1 MYRACIFDLDGTLA
15 NTLYSIAFFSN
26 EALRQQGYPVIQA
39 EDYRKIVGDGADMQ
53 IHRMLTAVS
62 GGHSFTEQEAA
73 SLKEIYFSL
82 YEKDP
87 VYLVREYP
95 GMQETIEQLKKSGIL
110 TAVLSN
116 KPNAWTQ
123 AIVSALFPSGSF
135 ELCFGQQSGIPRKP
149 SPDGALLIAKKFKL
163 EPKDILYIG
172 DTNTDMKTGKNAG
185 MDTAGALW
193 GFRDRAELEE
203 NGAVYLLESPKEIL
217 SVVNGKGKS

>member
-15 NTLYSIAFFSN
+15 NTLYSIAYFSN
-26 EALRQQGYPVIQA
+26 EALKQRGYPAIEA
-39 EDYRKIVGDGADMQ
+39 EDYRKIVGDGADVQ

-62 GGHSFTEQEAA
+62 DGRPFTEQEAA
-73 SLKEIYFSL
+73 SLKEIYFSF

-87 VYLVREYP
+87 VHLVREYP

-116 KPNAWTQ
+116 KPDAWTQ
-123 AIVSALFPSGSF
+123 AIVSSLFPTGSF
-135 ELCFGQQSGIPRKP
+135 ELCFGQKSGIPRKP
-149 SPDGALLIAKKFKL
+149 SPAGALMIAEKWKL

-172 DTNTDMKTGKNAG
+172 DTNTDMKTGKSAG

-193 GFRDRAELEE
+193 GFRGRAELEE

-217 SVVNGKGKS
+217 SVVNGKGES

>member
-26 EALRQQGYPVIQA
+26 EALKQLGYPPIAA

-53 IHRMLTAVS
+53 IHRMLTVVN
-62 GGHSFTEQEAA
+62 GGRPFTEQEAA
-73 SLKEIYFSL
+73 KLKEVYFRL

-87 VYLVREYP
+87 VHLVREYP
-95 GMQETIEQLKKSGIL
+95 GMRETIEQLKKSDIL

-116 KPNAWTQ
+116 KPDMWTKS
-123 AIVSALFPSGSF
+123 IVSALFPKGSF

-149 SPDGALLIAKKFKL
+149 SPAGALMIAERLQL

-172 DTNTDMKTGKNAG
+172 DTNTDMKTGKSAG

-193 GFRDRAELEE
+193 GFRSRAELEE
-203 NGAVYLLESPKEIL
+203 NGAVYLLESPKQIL
-217 SVVNGKGKS
+217 AVVHGKEES